1 MRSRL
6 LSTASDSSPLENI
19 VQLGSA
25 YVIVLEHSFYIFD
38 KQRYL
43 QDQRPAPSFY
53 VALEQYMASQ
63 HAAVV
68 REGVSAAVQAYEEA
82 VATAAHA
89 YEEAVKDFVYTYQ
102 GNSPAWMAK
111 LLFERLQRKARAT
124 FECSQQR
131 EKETLCSQA
140 KAELTKTILEITLN
154 NRLPRP

>member
-6 LSTASDSSPLENI
+6 LPTASDSSPLENT

-25 YVIVLEHSFYIFD
+25 YIIVLEHSFYIFN

-53 VALEQYMASQ
+53 VALERYMASQ

-102 GNSPAWMAK
+102 GNSLA
-111 LLFERLQRKARAT
+111 
-124 FECSQQR
+124 
-131 EKETLCSQA
+131 
-140 KAELTKTILEITLN
+140 
-154 NRLPRP
+154 